1 MGFLDNEKIIQE
13 FKENFE
19 RTSVNIKDREEIEFS
34 LIEEAGEILGIL
46 KKMKFHK
53 HRNLEGLTDKLILE
67 MGDFFWYYVANLKFN
82 KKYSWELIE
91 RNLIKEWELYQVS
104 EWIGTNK
111 KIINFNRNIETISLG
126 EYFAEI
132 THFIRAETN
141 EIGFVLF
148 YFFENV
154 ISKNIEKLKEKYKPN

>member
-1 MGFLDNEKIIQE
+1 MNNEKLEE
-13 FKENFE
+13 FKNLFE
-19 RTSVNIKDREEIEFS
+19 FTSTFLKDREEIELS

-53 HRNLEGLTDKLILE
+53 HRNLEGLTEKLILE

-141 EIGFVLF
+141 EKGFELF

-154 ISKNIEKLKEKYKPN
+154 ISKNIEKLKERYKPN